1 MKTKILPI
9 LLIAVFSTGLF
20 AQQNIINEKHE
31 RVLTHVEDNIFN
43 VKFYDAEGVVV
54 QEGQYWKEGD
64 LFKPH
69 GKWALF
75 SSIDGDVVTTS
86 TFDKG
91 ERISVETVIDG
102 KVIKADKQQ
111 LAIKQ
116 IEHQIDELEKRL
128 AELKEK
134 KNK

>member
-1 MKTKILPI
+1 MKTKFLPI
-9 LLIAVFSTGLF
+9 LFIAVFSTGLF
-20 AQQNIINEKHE
+20 AQQNVTNEKHE
-31 RVLTHVEDNIFN
+31 RVLAHIEDNIFS
-43 VKFYDAEGVVV
+43 VKFYNAEGAVV

-69 GKWALF
+69 GKWALY
-75 SSIDGDVVTTS
+75 SSIDGDIVTTS

-102 KVIKADKQQ
+102 KVVKADKQQ

-116 IEHQIDELEKRL
+116 IEQQIDQLEKRL
-128 AELKEK
+128 ADLEE
-134 KNK
+134 N

>member
-1 MKTKILPI
+1 MKTKFLPI
-9 LLIAVFSTGLF
+9 LFIADFSTGLF
-20 AQQNIINEKHE
+20 AQQNVTNEKHE
-31 RVLTHVEDNIFN
+31 RVLAHIEDNIFS
-43 VKFYDAEGVVV
+43 VKFYNAEGAVV

-69 GKWALF
+69 GKWALY
-75 SSIDGDVVTTS
+75 SSIDGDIVTTS

-102 KVIKADKQQ
+102 KVVKADKQQ

-116 IEHQIDELEKRL
+116 IEQQIDQLEKRL
-128 AELKEK
+128 ADLEE
-134 KNK
+134 N